1 MEATVG
7 RKSMPVMSLSAR
19 EAHEAIY
26 KVIIQASMEFGID
39 EEAAVALAIRSLE
52 ILQARG

>member
-1 MEATVG
+1 
-7 RKSMPVMSLSAR
+7 MPVMSLSAR